1 MFFRRQQATIAA
13 ADTSTRFTPAPY
25 VVAAMHGTDTALLD
39 MRAERYYTLDEV
51 GSRIWTL
58 LVEGRSPDDIASQLG
73 EEFDAPHDII
83 AHDLGALLARL
94 EKASIILPGAE
105 AGER

>member
-1 MFFRRQQATIAA
+1 
-13 ADTSTRFTPAPY
+13 

-73 EEFDAPHDII
+73 DEFDAPHDII
-83 AHDLGALLARL
+83 ARDLGTLLARL
-94 EKASIILPGAE
+94 EKASLILRGAE

>member
-13 ADTSTRFTPAPY
+13 ADAATRFTPAPY
-25 VVAAMHGTDTALLD
+25 VVAAVHGTDTALLD
-39 MRAERYYTLDEV
+39 MRSERYYTLDEV
-51 GSRIWTL
+51 GTRIWAL
-58 LVEGRSPDDIASQLG
+58 LVEGRSANYIASQLD

-83 AHDLGALLARL
+83 AHDLDTLLARL
-94 EKASIILPGAE
+94 EKASIILPGGE

>member
-13 ADTSTRFTPAPY
+13 TDVGTRFTPAPY
-25 VVAAMHGTDTALLD
+25 VVAAVHGTDTALLD

-58 LVEGRSPDDIASQLG
+58 LVEGRSPHDIASQLG
-73 EEFDAPHDII
+73 DEFDAPRDII
-83 AHDLGALLARL
+83 EHDLGALLARL
-94 EKASIILPGAE
+94 VKASLILPGAE
-105 AGER
+105 PGER